1 MKKITTPTFLFV
13 FLFLGI
19 SVFSQEKKKFSNI
32 DNVLS
37 KIVPNSKVD
46 FWVLVNNSYGKNKEV
61 KVSGTKQDYLPQF
74 VGFNFRPGRESFYY
88 IVSSVGGKISY
99 LTDLK
104 ELKEFIGKIDNVEE
118 AALSAVLE
126 GYFIDEQFVDIAANY
141 DEDKN
146 NYYLNLG
153 KITSKECPYQKTHFT
168 LTVNKSTGV
177 ISDIKDNGTYTEVY
191 TKNCTNNPRL
201 LKIEKK
207 EEPKNEPKKQPA
219 KKRK

>member
-1 MKKITTPTFLFV
+1 MKKITTLTFLFV

-32 DNVLS
+32 DSVLG
-37 KIVPNSKVD
+37 KIIPNNKVD

-74 VGFNFRPGRESFYY
+74 VGFNFRPGQESFYY

-141 DEDKN
+141 DEDKT

-177 ISDIKDNGTYTEVY
+177 ISDIKDNGTYIEVY

-219 KKRK
+219 KKRR

>member
-118 AALSAVLE
+118 AALSAVLD

-141 DEDKN
+141 DEDKS

-219 KKRK
+219 KKRR

>member
-1 MKKITTPTFLFV
+1 MKKITTLTFLF
-13 FLFLGI
+13 FFLGI

-32 DNVLS
+32 DTVLG
-37 KIVPNSKVD
+37 KIVPNGKVD
-46 FWVLVNNSYGKNKEV
+46 FWVLVNNKYGKNREV

-74 VGFNFRPGRESFYY
+74 VGFNFRPGEESFYY

-104 ELKEFIGKIDNVEE
+104 ELKEFIGKVDNAEE
-118 AALSAVLE
+118 AALSAVLD
-126 GYFIDEQFVDIAANY
+126 GYLIDEQFVDIAANY
-141 DEDKN
+141 YDDKT
-146 NYYLNLG
+146 NYYLDLG

-177 ISDIKDNGTYTEVY
+177 VSNVKDNGTYIEVY

-207 EEPKNEPKKQPA
+207 EEPKDDPKKQPA

>member
-1 MKKITTPTFLFV
+1 MKKITIFTFLFV

-32 DNVLS
+32 DSVLG
-37 KIVPNSKVD
+37 KIIPNNKVD

-74 VGFNFRPGRESFYY
+74 VGFNFRPGQESFYY

-141 DEDKN
+141 DEDKT

-177 ISDIKDNGTYTEVY
+177 ISDIKDNGTYIEVY